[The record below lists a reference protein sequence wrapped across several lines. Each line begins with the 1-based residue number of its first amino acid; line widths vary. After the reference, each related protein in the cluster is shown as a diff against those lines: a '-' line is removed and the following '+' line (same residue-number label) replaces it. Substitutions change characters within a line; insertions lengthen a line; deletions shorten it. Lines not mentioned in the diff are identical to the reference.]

1 MGGST
6 IFGLL
11 FTGVGLIMFVQFFRQ
26 FRTSKKSKGW
36 PSAEGRV
43 VEAMV
48 EQKFDTD
55 ADRSYDGPY
64 SPRIISTFVS
74 VTPCALLPTYD
85 RRYSPRII
93 YTYSVYGQAYTSG
106 QVDIGARRWYS
117 SQARAEARLT
127 HRPEQRVTVYYDP
140 DNPAQAVLEAGF
152 TRGAWG
158 TFFIGIG
165 FAAIG
170 MVALVDSIQKMM
182 AQ

>member
-1 MGGST
+1 MGGT

-26 FRTSKKSKGW
+26 FRTSKKSKEW

-43 VEAMV
+43 VEAVV
-48 EQKFDTD
+48 EQKVDTD
-55 ADRSYDGPY
+55 TDG
-64 SPRIISTFVS
+64 S
-74 VTPCALLPTYD
+74 YD
-85 RRYSPRII
+85 RRYAPRII
-93 YTYSVYGQAYTSG
+93 YTYSVHGQTYTSG
-106 QVDIGARRWYS
+106 QANIGARRWYS

-140 DNPAQAVLEAGF
+140 DNPAQAVLEAGS

-165 FAAIG
+165 FTAIG